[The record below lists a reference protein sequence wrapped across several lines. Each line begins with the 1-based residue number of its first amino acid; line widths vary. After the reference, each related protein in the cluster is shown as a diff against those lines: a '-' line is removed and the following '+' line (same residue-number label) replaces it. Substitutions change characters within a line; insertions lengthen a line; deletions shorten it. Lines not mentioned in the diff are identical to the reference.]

1 MKLYFAIKFKSSF
14 IDDIA
19 DKMQIKGTLKSGHL
33 SMPFNKHMKDDFCT
47 FDSRQRMTC
56 IQSFLQEQI
65 DFDYF
70 ADIGVIDEHYPLHRM
85 EAQTEL

>member
-47 FDSRQRMTC
+47 FDSR
-56 IQSFLQEQI
+56 
-65 DFDYF
+65 
-70 ADIGVIDEHYPLHRM
+70 
-85 EAQTEL
+85 